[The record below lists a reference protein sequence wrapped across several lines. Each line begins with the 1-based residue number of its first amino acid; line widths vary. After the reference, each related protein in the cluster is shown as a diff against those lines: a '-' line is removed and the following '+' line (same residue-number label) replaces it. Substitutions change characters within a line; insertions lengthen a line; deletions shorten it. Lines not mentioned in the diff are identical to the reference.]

1 MTGKERIPRLG
12 TVGEEGILRFLRRRH
27 GSLPGG
33 VRLGIGD
40 DAALLDLP
48 SGSGLL
54 VTTDLM
60 IEDVHFR
67 RRDTSPEALGCKL
80 LAVNVSD
87 IAAMG
92 GRPLFALLSFAL
104 PPDLKYDFLR
114 RFSAGLRKGGR
125 KYGVALVGGDTTSSA
140 GGIFTC
146 LTLLGRLA
154 GSRPLLRSSARPG
167 DHLYVTGHLGASTLG
182 LAALGLE
189 EPERSSPHLRGV
201 IRKHLW
207 PAPPAALGAALGEV
221 GFSGAVMDL
230 SDGLSTDLTRLCR
243 ESGVGAEVS
252 SAALPILPGTR
263 KAASTLGSNAVEA
276 ALHGGEEY
284 ELLLTARP
292 ASAGALEECA
302 SRLGVRVTRIG
313 TILRERRV
321 EQVGPGGVRSPL
333 TPEGWQ
339 HF

>member
-1 MTGKERIPRLG
+1 MTGKEQPPRLS
-12 TVGEEGILRFLRRRH
+12 TVGEEGILRFLRRQHR
-27 GSLPGG
+27 SVSGG
-33 VRLGIGD
+33 VRIGIGD
-40 DAALLDLP
+40 DTALLDLP

-60 IEDVHFR
+60 VEEVHFR
-67 RRDTSPEALGCKL
+67 RSGTSPEALGYKL

-87 IAAMG
+87 VAAMG
-92 GRPLFALLSFAL
+92 GHPLFALLSFAL
-104 PPDLKYDFLR
+104 PPDLEFDFLR
-114 RFSAGLRKGGR
+114 RFSAGLKKGGR
-125 KYGVALVGGDTTSSA
+125 KYGVAIVGGDTTSSA

-167 DHLYVTGHLGASTLG
+167 DHLYVTGHLGASILG
-182 LAALGLE
+182 LAALGLGSTE
-189 EPERSSPHLRGV
+189 QSSPHLRAV

-207 PAPPAALGAALGEV
+207 PAPPVALGTALGES
-221 GFSGAVMDL
+221 GFSGAVMDI
-230 SDGLSTDLTRLCR
+230 SDGLSTDLNRLCR
-243 ESGVGAEVS
+243 ESGVGAEVH
-252 SAALPILPGTR
+252 SAVLPILPGTR
-263 KAASTLGSNAVEA
+263 RAASSLGSDAVDA

-284 ELLLTARP
+284 ELLFTARP
-292 ASAGALEECA
+292 AGAGAVQELA
-302 SRLGVRVTRIG
+302 SRVKVRVTRIG

-321 EQVGPGGVRSPL
+321 EQVGPEGGRSAL